1 MKHYF
6 LILLL
11 LLTSCYNDSS
21 YTKLKKMEQIK
32 TFGNE
37 NPGEALAMLD
47 SLDVSGESEYVRN
60 KYSLLRIR
68 LSDKSNIMPDSDEEI
83 KRLVGYF
90 EAKGSIAERQEVYYY
105 AGSIYRDLQDTPRA
119 LENFFK
125 SLDLALEHKECDP
138 IMLRNTYSNLNWLF
152 FRVQDYP
159 NAVKFSI
166 KELESCRQTRT
177 DIVLPF
183 VHLGASYRAMD
194 SIPQAMVMFDSAF
207 AHIIQSGD
215 IHRYQEYSACLLY
228 NYSELDETQKAKDC
242 LVLIESNPL
251 EEFNEMSCMAFAL
264 YYEALGKNDSAII
277 YFKRVLDDATDY
289 ANTYDAAGSLFRL
302 YNRVK
307 DDTNALKYAKIY
319 MHMSDSLDFG
329 KRQELAATVNNQ
341 YKYHLDQKE
350 EQRLKDERERYKTI
364 LLLLAPCALLLI
376 SVGYILYIRR
386 RNKHLQD
393 VVALSSELKR
403 LSEEEDRLR
412 DMVREKQEQNKT
424 ILQFLH
430 QSELEGKAEDVIQAV
445 RQSSSGKRDMTS
457 ADWKQLYQAVDELY
471 PSFKDR
477 LSKELGSFTE
487 QQMQVCYLM
496 RIGLTNPQIQN
507 MTNLSRSTVWRW
519 VQRYDWVHSMEN
531 K

>member
-1 MKHYF
+1 MRHY

-11 LLTSCYNDSS
+11 LLASCSNE
-21 YTKLKKMEQIK
+21 TIMRRMEQIK

-37 NPGEALAMLD
+37 NPREALAMLD
-47 SLDVSGESEYVRN
+47 SLDVSGESEYARN
-60 KYSLLRIR
+60 KYSLLHIR
-68 LSDKSNIMPDSDEEI
+68 LSDKAYIVPSSDEEI
-83 KRLVGYF
+83 KRLVEYF
-90 EAKGSIAERQEVYYY
+90 EAEGSIPEKQEVYFY
-105 AGSIYRDLQDTPRA
+105 AGSTYRDLQDTPRA

-125 SLDLALEHKECDP
+125 SLDFALDYPKECDP
-138 IMLRNTYSNLNWLF
+138 IMLRNTYSNLNYLF
-152 FRVQDYP
+152 YIVQDYA
-159 NAVKFSI
+159 NAVKYGK
-166 KELESCRQTRT
+166 KELESCRQTEK
-177 DIVLPF
+177 DVVLPF
-183 VHLGASYRAMD
+183 MHLGASYAARD
-194 SIPQAMVMFDSAF
+194 SVPQAVAALDSAF
-207 AHIIQSGD
+207 ARIIQSGD
-215 IHRYQEYSACLLY
+215 IHGYQESLGFLLL
-228 NYSELDETQKAKDC
+228 NYSYLKELQRAKDC
-242 LVLIESNPL
+242 SLLIEGNTL
-251 EEFNEMSCMAFAL
+251 EEYNPTACTAFGCYYEELGKYDSAAIYYEKILEDSTNIPNVYEAAKHLFKICVETGDKAKAERYAEIYMEMSS
-264 YYEALGKNDSAII
+264 EI
-277 YFKRVLDDATDY
+277 
-289 ANTYDAAGSLFRL
+289 
-302 YNRVK
+302 
-307 DDTNALKYAKIY
+307 
-319 MHMSDSLDFG
+319 DFG
-329 KRQELAATVNNQ
+329 KRQELAASVNNQ

-350 EQRLKDERERYKTI
+350 EQRLKDERERYRRI
-364 LLLLAPCALLLI
+364 LLLLAPCFLLLV
-376 SVGYILYIRR
+376 SVAYILYIRR

-403 LSEEEDRLR
+403 LSEEEERLR
-412 DMVREKQEQNKT
+412 DMVKEKQEQNKA